1 MSDDSK
7 TRGLSGDQQ
16 GQSQSQQQYYGTFQ
30 GVANYYPPPP
40 QPPPEPVVGFPQPVP
55 PPRSS
60 GRPPLPPLPPL
71 PPHHHHHHHH
81 HHQHGYQTV
90 TGYAVVEGRPVRER
104 RLPCCGIGIGWLFG
118 FPSSVVGQH
127 QPVPS
132 WLRFLSWRHPLV
144 DYREK
149 PGYVACTIAAILAVI
164 AITLGVTN
172 GAENLMRWPMPYTFL
187 DFFLNENPERGLRDR
202 SRVFSDS
209 PTWFHQYQVVGR
221 KLPTETDEQ
230 PKIYRMKL
238 WATNEVRAKSK
249 FWYFL
254 RKLKKVKK
262 SNGQVLAINEI
273 FEKNP
278 TTIKNYGIW
287 LRYQSRTGYH
297 NMYKEYRDTTLNG
310 AVEQMYIEMASRHRV
325 RFPCIQIIK
334 TATIPAKLCK
344 RESTKQFHN
353 SKIKFPLVF
362 RKVRPPS
369 RKLKT
374 TYKASRPNLFIM
386 QTSLKLAS
394 FTISTYYLL
403 LLLLPLVSCS
413 LHADVN
419 QHSSHENIKENIHK
433 MSPRMTFNVT
443 VHGLLSW
450 FSMGFLMPLG
460 ILVLSVLLATAGAA
474 MSLRNFENSFNN
486 NHQRLGLALYAAI
499 WIQTLIGFFR
509 PRRGKKERS
518 VWYLAHWMLGTVI
531 SLVGIINIYTG
542 LEAYHKRTQR
552 SSGLWTVL
560 FTAEVS
566 FIAAY
571 YLFQDKRDYIQ
582 KQGVLLGTT
591 RQQQQED
598 EEIAQRQHQNQKE
611 MLPAQQPSG
620 KVNALK
626 NLFD

>member
-1 MSDDSK
+1 M
-7 TRGLSGDQQ
+7 
-16 GQSQSQQQYYGTFQ
+16 
-30 GVANYYPPPP
+30 GV
-40 QPPPEPVVGFPQPVP
+40 F
-55 PPRSS
+55 
-60 GRPPLPPLPPL
+60 
-71 PPHHHHHHHH
+71 
-81 HHQHGYQTV
+81 
-90 TGYAVVEGRPVRER
+90 
-104 RLPCCGIGIGWLFG
+104 
-118 FPSSVVGQH
+118 
-127 QPVPS
+127 
-132 WLRFLSWRHPLV
+132 
-144 DYREK
+144 K
-149 PGYVACTIAAILAVI
+149 
-164 AITLGVTN
+164 
-172 GAENLMRWPMPYTFL
+172 
-187 DFFLNENPERGLRDR
+187 
-202 SRVFSDS
+202 
-209 PTWFHQYQVVGR
+209 FHQYQVVGR

-403 LLLLPLVSCS
+403 LLLPFVSCS

-460 ILVLSVLLATAGAA
+460 ILVIRMSAREERGATRAKVLFYLHIVLQVLSVLLATAGAA

-560 FTAEVS
+560 FTVEVS